1 MFPQSC
7 LLIETRKFPI
17 LKGED
22 EEITN
27 ERMYGKAL
35 CNYLQAELP
44 RAGIGVPFFCN
55 EDWGWWLEVERGGFK
70 MGLCIYSDPDATAD
84 PERYAVMPSILEEK
98 KWSWSKL
105 GSVDVSKEV
114 RELIDIV
121 ERVFKNDKEISAVS
135 RHDDYPFA

>member
-1 MFPQSC
+1 
-7 LLIETRKFPI
+7 
-17 LKGED
+17 
-22 EEITN
+22 
-27 ERMYGKAL
+27 
-35 CNYLQAELP
+35 
-44 RAGIGVPFFCN
+44 
-55 EDWGWWLEVERGGFK
+55 